1 MRRRDLMDFQQ
12 LPPFGHGLPGRL
24 AFVLLR
30 PAFQRDASLF
40 RELFKRFLE
49 IQPVDLPVKIEQIS
63 GSLTTETIKKTFF
76 LVDGKRGLGFL
87 VKRTR
92 RYPARPIAFQV
103 HVPSGN
109 VHQIQA
115 RLDSLNGSCVPSH
128 TLPYASGGK
137 GRHGADARKA
147 HYPVLAA
154 SASARPVPPALS
166 GEDFPRPSSWSTP
179 QSGLSKISRRFR
191 SPSHIKQDLPQSNP
205 FFFL

>member
-87 VKRTR
+87 VKKDKALPSEAHCVSGPRTVGQC
-92 RYPARPIAFQV
+92 PP
-103 HVPSGN
+103 
-109 VHQIQA
+109 
-115 RLDSLNGSCVPSH
+115 DS
-128 TLPYASGGK
+128 
-137 GRHGADARKA
+137 
-147 HYPVLAA
+147 
-154 SASARPVPPALS
+154 SAP
-166 GEDFPRPSSWSTP
+166 
-179 QSGLSKISRRFR
+179 
-191 SPSHIKQDLPQSNP
+191 
-205 FFFL
+205 